1 MEKSYYKCSIILN
14 EKKKIL
20 IQTIDSSEVDS
31 FFLNKNGK
39 ISLFESVECLKDF
52 AEKKVIPINLEE
64 NHVLNLDYIK
74 KFSIVKDGEIE
85 IDCEEVLHAWNFFDD
100 ICNTLNLPFERKVR
114 DALTDKIYDKLFFG
128 NNIPAIKP
136 DDVPDYIPIWI
147 PEEEKRLSEVLSNG
161 MWVFKSNI
169 EIEECI

>member
-31 FFLNKNGK
+31 FFLNKDGK

-52 AEKKVIPINLEE
+52 AKKEAITINLEE
-64 NHVLNLDYIK
+64 NQVLNLDYIK
-74 KFSIVKDGEIE
+74 EWSLSKGGE

-100 ICNTLNLPFERKVR
+100 ICNTLNLPFEGKVR
-114 DALTDKIYDKLFFG
+114 DSVTDKIYDKLFFG
-128 NNIPAIKP
+128 NNLPAIKP